1 MEMEQRRMELD
12 ALLRLLKG
20 AVGELLHRQD
30 GEAFL
35 SWMQSQAPERFP
47 EVFSG
52 LDERV
57 ARALA
62 LELGRQIWDATPL
75 PSNGFQPLPLTRPR
89 DQDPCPCGSG
99 RSYEDC
105 CAAAPAVPGLNPE
118 LLWALVAGELALEE
132 VASLAEAGG
141 VPRPYLGIVARR
153 LVEEA
158 GQQERAVA
166 LLEPLFDDPGLL
178 QEGDSDALSALLDS
192 YETLGRS
199 REMRSFIERFAEVVL
214 QGRAERGGAG
224 PE

>member
-1 MEMEQRRMELD
+1 MEGERKEIGLD

-20 AVGELLHRQD
+20 AVGELLRLQD

-35 SWMQSQAPERFP
+35 SWMQSQAPEQFP

-57 ARALA
+57 ARALT

-75 PSNGFQPLPLTRPR
+75 PRNGFQPQPLTRPR

-99 RSYEDC
+99 RPYADC

-118 LLWALVAGELALEE
+118 LLWAVVAGELALEE
-132 VASLAEAGG
+132 AASLAEAGG

-153 LVEEA
+153 LVAA

-178 QEGDSDALSALLDS
+178 REGDSDALSALLDS

-199 REMRSFIERFAEVVL
+199 REMRSFIERFAEILL
-214 QGRAERGGAG
+214 QGRAERGGTG
-224 PE
+224 PG

>member
-12 ALLRLLKG
+12 ALLRLLKSS
-20 AVGELLHRQD
+20 VGELLRLQD

-35 SWMQSQAPERFP
+35 SWMQSQVPQRFP

-62 LELGRQIWDATPL
+62 LEVGRQIWDATPL

-99 RSYEDC
+99 RPYADC
-105 CAAAPAVPGLNPE
+105 CAAAPAVQGLNPE

-132 VASLAEAGG
+132 AASLAEAGG

-153 LVEEA
+153 LVEA

-178 QEGDSDALSALLDS
+178 REGDSDALSALLDS

-199 REMRSFIERFAEVVL
+199 REMRSFIERFAEMVL
-214 QGRAERGGAG
+214 QGRGERGGAG